1 MRVAL
6 PSIIMMIKV
15 NSDGHSAWCQSG
27 PAGCAIDSQQLPAL
41 FNLSSDVEKT
51 FVCPGSFPGNKG
63 RHSMIIKQIAIGYM
77 DNFSYLIGCKNTRKA
92 LVIDP
97 GADVDQIVSI
107 AQKENLEIVTILNTH
122 GHGDHTAG
130 NAALKERTGAQV
142 LIHAQ
147 DGDRYRAADVY
158 LKAEQTL
165 QLGDITFDV
174 IHTPG
179 HTPGGICLHAQGN
192 LFTGDTL
199 FVGDSGRT
207 DLAGGDRP
215 TMGKSIRRLMEQLP
229 DDTVV
234 WPGHDYGPTP
244 SSTLGWE
251 KRNNVNAIEYGYF
264 VQD

>member
-1 MRVAL
+1 LLIKNGQVGRSAVLYSQVPLHLAL
-6 PSIIMMIKV
+6 NPEIIR
-15 NSDGHSAWCQSG
+15 SG
-27 PAGCAIDSQQLPAL
+27 TRLLEGFQ
-41 FNLSSDVEKT
+41 
-51 FVCPGSFPGNKG
+51 G
-63 RHSMIIKQIAIGYM
+63 RKMMIIKQIAIGYM
-77 DNFSYLIGCKNTRKA
+77 DNFSYIIGCENTRRA

-97 GADVDQIVSI
+97 GPDVERIVSE
-107 AQKENLEIVTILNTH
+107 AQKENLEIVTIVNTH

-130 NAALKERTGAQV
+130 NAPLKARTGAEII
-142 LIHAQ
+142 IHEL
-147 DGDRYRAADVY
+147 DGDRYPDADV
-158 LKAEQTL
+158 LLSNEKTL

-179 HTPGGICLHAQGN
+179 HTPGGICLHAMGN

-207 DLAGGDRP
+207 DLTGGDRL
-215 TMGKSIRRLMEQLP
+215 TMGQSICRLMILP
-229 DDTVV
+229 DTTVV

-244 SSTLGWE
+244 SSTISWE